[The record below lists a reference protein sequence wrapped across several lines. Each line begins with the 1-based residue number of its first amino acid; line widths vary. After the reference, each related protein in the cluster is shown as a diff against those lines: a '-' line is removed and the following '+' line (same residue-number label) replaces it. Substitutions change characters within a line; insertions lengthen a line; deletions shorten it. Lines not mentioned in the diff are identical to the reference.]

1 MQFNNTTTKDGL
13 IQEFE
18 FWTNL
23 GDGTVSGDAVLL
35 PQVTNRFNRSFDRI
49 MPRVLSHDTNQRWD
63 DVNHPTHPIGTAD
76 IISGQN
82 DYTFLADSAS
92 NSVLN
97 ITKILAKSSATAT
110 DFGIELYKVIPGSSA
125 DVPGVQSGRIGTIDS
140 TEDTR
145 VLSPFAADVGSPVK
159 FVEKG
164 NSFFVWPIPNFSSTG
179 GFKIFFERTQSYF
192 LSTDT
197 TKQPGIPA
205 IFHQLLALYASK
217 DWLALHKPG
226 NQVLLKYLDS
236 EIQKQEDNL
245 DDMIGKR
252 NPNKDGI
259 RVTQERTD

>member
-1 MQFNNTTTKDGL
+1 MQYNDTTGKSGL
-13 IQEFE
+13 IQECE

-23 GDGTVSGDAVLL
+23 GDGTISGDAVLL
-35 PQVTNRFNRSFDRI
+35 PQFTNRINRSFDRI

-82 DYTFLADSAS
+82 DYTFLADSAG

-97 ITKILAKSSATAT
+97 ITKILAKQSASAT
-110 DFGIELYKVIPGSSA
+110 DFGVELFKVIPGDNTQLYGS
-125 DVPGVQSGRIGTIDS
+125 QSGRIGTIDS
-140 TEDTR
+140 SEETR
-145 VLSPFAADVGSPVK
+145 VLSPFAADLGIPLK

-164 NSFFVWPIPNFSSTG
+164 NSFFVWPIPNFSVTG

-192 LSTDT
+192 VSTDT
-197 TKQPGIPA
+197 TKTPGIPA

-226 NQVLLKYLDS
+226 NQVLLKYLDD

-252 NPNKDGI
+252 NPNKDGL
-259 RVTQERTD
+259 RVTQERSW

>member
-1 MQFNNTTTKDGL
+1 MQFNDTTGKSGL
-13 IQEFE
+13 IQECE

-23 GDGTVSGDAVLL
+23 GDGTISGDSVLL
-35 PQVTNRFNRSFDRI
+35 PQFTNRINRSFDRI

-82 DYTFLADSAS
+82 DYTFLADSAG

-97 ITKILAKSSATAT
+97 ITKILAMNSSSTHY
-110 DFGIELYKVIPGSSA
+110 GVELYKVIPGASA
-125 DVPGVQSGRIGTIDS
+125 DVPGAQSGRVGTIDS

-145 VLSPFAADVGSPVK
+145 VLSPYTTDVGQPVK
-159 FVEKG
+159 YVEKG
-164 NSFFVWPIPNFSSTG
+164 NTFFVWPIPNFSATA

-192 LSTDT
+192 VSTDT
-197 TKQPGIPA
+197 TKTPGIPA

-226 NQVLLKYLDS
+226 NTVLLQYLDG

-252 NPNKDGI
+252 NPNKDGM
-259 RVTQERTD
+259 RVARERTD

>member
-23 GDGTVSGDAVLL
+23 GDGTVSGDAILL
-35 PQVTNRFNRSFDRI
+35 PQITNRINRAFDRI

-82 DYTFLADSAS
+82 DYTFLADSAG
-92 NSVLN
+92 NSILN
-97 ITKILAKSSATAT
+97 ITKILAKQTATAT
-110 DFGIELYKVIPGSSA
+110 DYGVELYHVVPGDNVNIPG
-125 DVPGVQSGRIGTIDS
+125 VTSGRIGSIDS
-140 TEDTR
+140 SEETR
-145 VLSPFAADVGSPVK
+145 ILSPFAGDLGIPDRY
-159 FVEKG
+159 VEKG
-164 NSFFVWPIPNFSSTG
+164 NTFFVWPVPNFSVTG

-197 TKQPGIPA
+197 TKQPGIPV

-217 DWLALHKPG
+217 DWLVLHKPG
-226 NQVLLKYLDS
+226 NTVLIQDLKD
-236 EIQKQEDNL
+236 EIKLQEDNL

-252 NPNKDGI
+252 NPNKAGLRAVKD
-259 RVTQERTD
+259 RTD